1 MDRVKAN
8 TDLVSTTFGL
18 ISIFIVALFANK
30 LLEPIKNRQDHELAG
45 EKFGGVFQGL
55 KNLILT
61 AIGKP
66 VVPVETTY
74 SFFLNLLLPFLLVCL
89 ASAIALFVV
98 YHLVKSFGDYED
110 SLLNKFLKVIFI
122 LIFVAVVSFL
132 VPVAL
137 HLLWLN
143 FKVLFAMLLIV
154 GLILGVV
161 VHKGSQAKSE

>member
-1 MDRVKAN
+1 MERVKEN

-18 ISIFIVALFANK
+18 ISIFIVILFANK
-30 LLEPIKNRQDHELAG
+30 LLEPIKNRPDHELAG
-45 EKFGGVFQGL
+45 EKFGGFFQWL
-55 KNLILT
+55 KNLIFK

-66 VVPVETTY
+66 VVTVETTY
-74 SFFLNLLLPFLLVCL
+74 SFFLNLLIPFLLVCL
-89 ASAIALFVV
+89 ACAIALFVV

-132 VPVAL
+132 FPVAL

-143 FKVLFAMLLIV
+143 FKVLFTIFLGV
-154 GLILGVV
+154 VLILGMI
-161 VHKGSQAKSE
+161 VHKASKPESE